1 MSDTEVKGKNIR
13 EIELITLKI
22 NDVTFGI
29 NSDYV
34 VSIDKEL
41 LSEDVP
47 SDSTLVDRMVAF
59 RGQIIPQVS
68 LGKILFGLTSEEND
82 KCVDIVCTVNGNMI
96 GNMIALRTESVD
108 SIIKSDTSK
117 IIERGPILSSHAHEV
132 SGFLQEDDKTIIE
145 ILDIEQMV
153 KELGHEG

>member
-34 VSIDKEL
+34 VSINKEL

-96 GNMIALRTESVD
+96 ALRTESVD

-145 ILDIEQMV
+145 ILDIEQVV

>member
-96 GNMIALRTESVD
+96 ALRTESID

-145 ILDIEQMV
+145 ILDIEQVV

>member
-13 EIELITLKI
+13 EIELITIKI

-59 RGQIIPQVS
+59 RGRIIPQVS

-82 KCVDIVCTVNGNMI
+82 KCVDIVCTVN

-145 ILDIEQMV
+145 ILDIEQVV

>member
-1 MSDTEVKGKNIR
+1 MSDTEVKGKTIR

-22 NDVTFGI
+22 NGVTFGI
-29 NSDYV
+29 DSDYV

-41 LSEDVP
+41 LSEDIP

-82 KCVDIVCTVNGNMI
+82 NCVNVVCTVAGNMV
-96 GNMIALRTESVD
+96 ALRTESV
-108 SIIKSDTSK
+108 SNIIKTNTSK
-117 IIERGPILSSHAHEV
+117 IIESCPIISSHAHEV
-132 SGFLQEDDKTIIE
+132 SGFLQESDKTIIE
-145 ILDIEQMV
+145 ILDIQQIV
-153 KELGHEG
+153 KELEHEV

>member
-1 MSDTEVKGKNIR
+1 MQRGNSMEKENEK
-13 EIELITLKI
+13 ELELITLKI

-47 SDSTLVDRMVAF
+47 SDSALVERMVAF

-82 KCVDIVCTVNGNMI
+82 KCVDIVCTVNGNMV
-96 GNMIALRTESVD
+96 ALRTESVD

-132 SGFLQEDDKTIIE
+132 SGFLQENDKTIIE
-145 ILDIEQMV
+145 ILDIEQVV
-153 KELGHEG
+153 KDLEQ

>member
-1 MSDTEVKGKNIR
+1 MQRGNSMEKENEK
-13 EIELITLKI
+13 EKELELITLKI

-34 VSIDKEL
+34 VSIDREL

-47 SDSTLVDRMVAF
+47 SDSALVERMVAF

-68 LGKILFGLTSEEND
+68 LGKILFGLTSEENG
-82 KCVDIVCTVNGNMI
+82 KCVDIVCTVNGNMV
-96 GNMIALRTESVD
+96 ALRTESVD

-132 SGFLQEDDKTIIE
+132 SGFLQENDKTIIE
-145 ILDIEQMV
+145 ILDIEQVV
-153 KELGHEG
+153 KDLEQ

>member
-1 MSDTEVKGKNIR
+1 MEKENEK
-13 EIELITLKI
+13 EKELELITFKI
-22 NDVTFGI
+22 NEVTFGI

-34 VSIDKEL
+34 VSIDKKL

-47 SDSTLVDRMVAF
+47 SDSALVERMVAF

-82 KCVDIVCTVNGNMI
+82 KCVDIVCTVNGNMV
-96 GNMIALRTESVD
+96 ALRTESVD

-117 IIERGPILSSHAHEV
+117 IIERGPILSSHTHEV
-132 SGFLQEDDKTIIE
+132 SGFLQENDKTIIE
-145 ILDIEQMV
+145 ILDIEQVV
-153 KELGHEG
+153 KDLEH

>member
-1 MSDTEVKGKNIR
+1 MYDTEVKGKNIR

-47 SDSTLVDRMVAF
+47 SDSTLVERMVAF

-82 KCVDIVCTVNGNMI
+82 KCVDIVCTVN

-145 ILDIEQMV
+145 ILDIQQIV
-153 KELGHEG
+153 KEL

>member
-1 MSDTEVKGKNIR
+1 MQRGNSMEKENEK
-13 EIELITLKI
+13 ELELITLKI

-47 SDSTLVDRMVAF
+47 SDSELVERMVAF

-68 LGKILFGLTSEEND
+68 LGKILFGLTSEENN
-82 KCVDIVCTVNGNMI
+82 KCVDIVCTVNGNMV
-96 GNMIALRTESVD
+96 ALRTESVD
-108 SIIKSDTSK
+108 SIIKSNTSK

-132 SGFLQEDDKTIIE
+132 SGFLQENDKTIIE
-145 ILDIEQMV
+145 ILDIEQLV
-153 KELGHEG
+153 KDLEQ

>member
-1 MSDTEVKGKNIR
+1 MQRGNSMKEKEK
-13 EIELITLKI
+13 ELELITLKI

-47 SDSTLVDRMVAF
+47 SDSALVERMVAF
-59 RGQIIPQVS
+59 RGQIIHQVS

-82 KCVDIVCTVNGNMI
+82 KCVDIVCKVNGNMV
-96 GNMIALRTESVD
+96 ALRTESVD

-132 SGFLQEDDKTIIE
+132 SGFLQENDKTIVE
-145 ILDIEQMV
+145 ILDIEQVV
-153 KELGHEG
+153 KDLEQ

>member
-1 MSDTEVKGKNIR
+1 MQRGNSMEKENEK
-13 EIELITLKI
+13 EKELELITLKI

-34 VSIDKEL
+34 VSINKEL

-47 SDSTLVDRMVAF
+47 SDSALVERMVAF

-82 KCVDIVCTVNGNMI
+82 KCVDIVCTVNGNMV
-96 GNMIALRTESVD
+96 ALRTESVD

-117 IIERGPILSSHAHEV
+117 IIERGPILSSHAHEI
-132 SGFLQEDDKTIIE
+132 SGFLQENDKTIIE
-145 ILDIEQMV
+145 ILDIEQVV
-153 KELGHEG
+153 KDLEQ

>member
-1 MSDTEVKGKNIR
+1 MSDTEVKRKDIR

-22 NDVTFGI
+22 NDVIFGI
-29 NSDYV
+29 DSDYV

-41 LSEDVP
+41 LSEDIP

-82 KCVDIVCTVNGNMI
+82 KCVDIVCTVN

-145 ILDIEQMV
+145 ILDIEQVV
-153 KELGHEG
+153 KELGHAG

>member
-1 MSDTEVKGKNIR
+1 MQRGNSMEKENEK
-13 EIELITLKI
+13 EKELELITLKI

-47 SDSTLVDRMVAF
+47 SDSALVERMVAF

-68 LGKILFGLTSEEND
+68 LGKILFGLTSAENG
-82 KCVDIVCTVNGNMI
+82 KCVDIVCTVNGNMV
-96 GNMIALRTESVD
+96 ALRTESVD
-108 SIIKSDTSK
+108 SIIKSNTSK

-132 SGFLQEDDKTIIE
+132 SGFLQENDKTIIE
-145 ILDIEQMV
+145 ILDIEQVV
-153 KELGHEG
+153 KDLEQ

>member
-41 LSEDVP
+41 LSEDIP

-96 GNMIALRTESVD
+96 ALRTESVD

-117 IIERGPILSSHAHEV
+117 IIERGTILSSHAHEV
-132 SGFLQEDDKTIIE
+132 SGFLQESDKTIIE
-145 ILDIEQMV
+145 ILDIEQVV
-153 KELGHEG
+153 KELGHAG

>member
-68 LGKILFGLTSEEND
+68 IGKILFGLTSEEND
-82 KCVDIVCTVNGNMI
+82 KCVDIVCTVN

-145 ILDIEQMV
+145 ILDIEQVV
-153 KELGHEG
+153 KELGHAG

>member
-1 MSDTEVKGKNIR
+1 MQRGNSMEKENEK
-13 EIELITLKI
+13 EKELELITLRI

-47 SDSTLVDRMVAF
+47 SDSALIERMVAF

-82 KCVDIVCTVNGNMI
+82 KCVDIVCTVNGNMV
-96 GNMIALRTESVD
+96 ALRTESVD

-132 SGFLQEDDKTIIE
+132 SGFLQENDKTIVE
-145 ILDIEQMV
+145 ILDIEQVV
-153 KELGHEG
+153 KDLEQ

>member
-1 MSDTEVKGKNIR
+1 MEKENEK
-13 EIELITLKI
+13 ELELITLKI

-47 SDSTLVDRMVAF
+47 SDSALVERMVAF

-68 LGKILFGLTSEEND
+68 LGKILFGLISEEND
-82 KCVDIVCTVNGNMI
+82 NCVNVVCAVAGNMV
-96 GNMIALRTESVD
+96 ALRTESVD

-117 IIERGPILSSHAHEV
+117 IIERGPIISSHAHEV
-132 SGFLQEDDKTIIE
+132 SGFLQENDKTIVE
-145 ILDIEQMV
+145 ILDIEQVV

>member
-1 MSDTEVKGKNIR
+1 MEKENEK
-13 EIELITLKI
+13 ELELITLKI

-47 SDSTLVDRMVAF
+47 SDSALVERMVAF

-68 LGKILFGLTSEEND
+68 LGKILFGLTSAEND
-82 KCVDIVCTVNGNMI
+82 KCVDIVCTVNGNMV
-96 GNMIALRTESVD
+96 ALRTESVD

-117 IIERGPILSSHAHEV
+117 IERGPILSSHAHEV
-132 SGFLQEDDKTIIE
+132 SGFLQENDKTIIE
-145 ILDIEQMV
+145 ILDIEQVV
-153 KELGHEG
+153 KDLEQ